1 MTGVPSEFTHPGP
14 PPSRPELPEGVE
26 RPPEPP
32 ADALP
37 RVGVPVWAP
46 FLAIL
51 GAFMGVLAAGFV
63 VGLVL
68 GISGS
73 DTEDLTDSDTLTIVL
88 TLVQDACL
96 IAASVLVVRW
106 LAGRLSPAT
115 FGLRGTAW
123 KPALGWTALAYG
135 AFWVAAIVVGLIFG
149 NPDEQDLVVDLK
161 AEDSIGILIGFGLM
175 TCLVA
180 PVAEEF
186 FFRGFMFR
194 VLAERTNVA
203 VGAIV
208 TGALFGLVHLPSGD
222 LIGVLVLALFGVALC
237 LVFWRTS
244 SLLPCIM
251 LHAFHNSISFGVT
264 KELPWWGFLLL
275 IAGSVTTTLAVSLLA
290 TRIGR
295 RPAPPAVASAPG

>member
-14 PPSRPELPEGVE
+14 PPSRPELPEGVAP
-26 RPPEPP
+26 PPEVA
-32 ADALP
+32 ADVLP

-46 FLAIL
+46 FLAVL
-51 GAFMGVLAAGFV
+51 LAFAGVLAAGFV
-63 VGLVL
+63 VGVVL
-68 GISGS
+68 GVSGS
-73 DTEDLTDSDTLTIVL
+73 DTNDLTDSDALTIVL
-88 TLVQDACL
+88 TLVQDGCL

-106 LAGRLSPAT
+106 LGGNPSVAT
-115 FGLRGTAW
+115 FGLRRTPW
-123 KPALGWTALAYG
+123 KPALGWTAAAYA
-135 AFWVAAIVVGLIFG
+135 AFWVAAIVVGVILG
-149 NPDEQDLVVDLK
+149 QPDEQDLVVDLK
-161 AEDSIGILIGFGLM
+161 AENSIAILVGFGVM

-203 VGAIV
+203 LGAIV

-222 LIGVLVLALFGVALC
+222 LVGVLVLSLFGVALC

-244 SLLPCIM
+244 SLVPCIM

-275 IAGSVTTTLAVSLLA
+275 IAGSVATTLAVSLLA
-290 TRIGR
+290 MRIGR
-295 RPAPPAVASAPG
+295 RPAPPAIASAPG